1 MSKLNGW
8 AVTKPHATA
17 GRLTAVCRY
26 IGQGEFHDTNI
37 LPTPLLGGQNREIL
51 RESGLS
57 DDDIARL
64 QRDQLITHEEPPTRD
79 NEQ

>member
-26 IGQGEFHDTNI
+26 IGQGDFHDANI
-37 LPTPLLGGQNREIL
+37 LPTPLLGEQNRDIL
-51 RESGLS
+51 RESGFS
-57 DDDIARL
+57 NDDIDQL
-64 QRDQLITHEEPPTRD
+64 ERDQLIAKEVPPT
-79 NEQ
+79 EG